1 MILRLLFVATMMLT
15 TTAVASSQTDE
26 TFALRLQGGGI
37 FSTYRADFTTTR
49 DIIDCGP
56 MTSGSGSGAS
66 AQFILEFP
74 LSNSIGLG
82 FGIGFAG
89 RSGSLTRSNTAP
101 IRDTVNGNDGI
112 LTTEV
117 AVRPQLDFLELQP
130 DLRIALLGD
139 YRNRTIGLVLGPRIA
154 LPLTNTFSHTETI
167 VSPESAVFTIDGE
180 RRQERT
186 INDGPFTSR
195 TSLLL
200 GASVGVESLLPVSDR
215 ITIVPSVAADWFVT
229 NILTDATWTTF
240 GIRAE
245 MAVRFSF
252 HSQQAPVAREPEP
265 PVVVPP
271 PPPPAVIVDR
281 RPPSVEVHS
290 SSFTGEVVTG
300 NQLRATVPIV
310 NAVFFDSL
318 SANVPTSYR
327 TSADGAIIDLDAEQA
342 HSAVLPRIASIINR
356 NPKAT
361 VVLEGATSGA
371 TSEPEGVSL
380 AARRAENVARI
391 LVNLGVDRSRIETTS
406 SVLPRVPSNQDYAE
420 GRAENRRVDILV
432 RNAPLQEWVS
442 VERFAKLRG
451 VMTVLPAVTGSPDG
465 LTEIKVRVGSND
477 TTLPTTTERAQ
488 VRVEESLDPQATSAR
503 LRLVGEIAGS
513 YNERDT
519 TIDISGLPRRQI
531 DLATED
537 FDAILR
543 FDYNSAVLSEDV
555 KLLLRQLAER
565 IPSGKTIVISGSA
578 DILGTDQRNKELSE
592 QRARTTEQFLRSVAR
607 DKSFTYVVDTT
618 TDRFGDVSPQ
628 GRFLNRSI
636 RLRVK

>member
-1 MILRLLFVATMMLT
+1 MILRPLFVVSMMLAI
-15 TTAVASSQTDE
+15 TAVASSQSDE
-26 TFALRLQGGGI
+26 AFALRLQGGGV
-37 FSTYRADFTTTR
+37 FSVYSADFTTTG
-49 DIIDCGP
+49 DIIDCGE
-56 MTSGSGSGAS
+56 MTSGTGFGPS
-66 AQFILEFP
+66 AQLVLEFP
-74 LSNSIGLG
+74 LSQNFGLG

-89 RSGSLTRSNTAP
+89 RGGSLTRSNTAP
-101 IRDTVNGNDGI
+101 IRDTVTGNDGV

-117 AVRPQLDFLELQP
+117 ALRPQLDFLELQP
-130 DLRIALLGD
+130 DLRIALVGD
-139 YRNRTIGLVLGPRIA
+139 YRQRTLGLVIGPRLA
-154 LPLTNTFSHTETI
+154 LPLTSSYTHTETI
-167 VSPESAVFTIDGE
+167 ISPESAVFTINGE

-186 INDGPFTSR
+186 IDEGPFTTRS
-195 TSLLL
+195 SMLV
-200 GASVGVESLLPVSDR
+200 GGSVGLESLLPVSDR
-215 ITIVPSVAADWFVT
+215 ITLVPSVAADVFVT

-245 MAVRFSF
+245 MGVRFSF
-252 HSQQAPVAREPEP
+252 HSKPAPVAPEPEP

-281 RPPSVEVHS
+281 RPPSVEVHG

-310 NAVFFDSL
+310 NAVFFDSS
-318 SANVPTSYR
+318 SADVPTSYR
-327 TSADGAIIDLDAEQA
+327 TSADGAVIDLDAEQA
-342 HSAVLPRIASIINR
+342 HSAVLPRIASIVTR

-371 TSEPEGVSL
+371 TSEPEGITL

-391 LVNLGVDRSRIETTS
+391 LVNLGVDRNRIETTS

-420 GRAENRRVDILV
+420 GRAENRRVDIVV

-451 VMTVLPAVTGSPDG
+451 VITVLPVVTGSTDG
-465 LTEIKVRVGSND
+465 ISNMKIRVGSKD
-477 TTLPTTTERAQ
+477 TTVNSTTDRAQ
-488 VRVEESLDPQATSAR
+488 VRVEESLDPQATSTR

-519 TIDISGLPRRQI
+519 TIDITGLPRRQI

-537 FDAILR
+537 FDAVLR
-543 FDYNSAVLSEDV
+543 FDYNSAVLSDDV
-555 KLLLRQLAER
+555 KLLLRQLVER

-592 QRARTTEQFLRSVAR
+592 QRARTTEQYLRSVAR